1 MRWDALFEDL
11 EAQIEAAD
19 AAELDAEVRDRTRT
33 EFARVDL
40 LGRLRASSGTELAL
54 QLRSGERVRGT
65 VVSLGS
71 DWLLLEA
78 GDADGL
84 AGESLVP
91 LRAVLVVHGLGSASV
106 QAGGRGVALAGRL
119 DLRSSLR
126 GIARDRSPV
135 RITTDDG
142 AQLRGIVG
150 RVGADHVEVPADPRD
165 RSGPVVPFAA
175 LSLVQRLG

>member
-33 EFARVDL
+33 ELARVDL
-40 LGRLRASSGTELAL
+40 LGRLRASSGTELTL

-78 GDADGL
+78 GDADGP

-91 LRAVLVVHGLGSASV
+91 LRAVLVVNGLGPASV
-106 QAGGRGVALAGRL
+106 QPGGPGGVLAGRL
-119 DLRSSLR
+119 DLRASLR